1 MHKKKVGSDGP
12 ANPPKHPPKH
22 LNHTKEEVANTFI

>member
-12 ANPPKHPPKH
+12 ANPPKNHPKPVH
-22 LNHTKEEVANTFI
+22 LKHTKEE